1 MSIDN
6 NMTGNEEPPKSSESV
21 ENAARLDVDNNTAN
35 GTSNMMDVEKQDETS
50 NSSNGNL
57 QMNGVS
63 TATTARSNDEST
75 VNGGLVPSNH
85 ATGSSANGQALAAA
99 NLPAANDQAN
109 NSSVPERKVPLQE
122 STMAEQENDLRPAK
136 KQKQDTSS
144 MDVSLDKSDT
154 AGDTSAVNNNSKESA
169 QVAKQASDESNQ
181 VVAEPVREGTTDS
194 SQEAAPSTANPT
206 TTANGILPSIAEI
219 IHLEDLP
226 EEVLPLECLTLRDV
240 AELESSLQIGDTY
253 SYDDDD
259 GWKSDWIGNLLLC
272 EKEVVIN
279 KGYLVNQPNAKPIR
293 LRYCDWVLSNAT
305 AGNGLRGLELLFR
318 YVYNMKD
325 TPEHAKK
332 ILAYAIQRP
341 AQSAEERRQFI
352 IDATH
357 RVSYDPEVLQQ
368 DGWVIQKAD
377 SPDGGEAYYIGR

>member
-6 NMTGNEEPPKSSESV
+6 NMRHDDDPSKASESV
-21 ENAARLDVDNNTAN
+21 ENAARSDVDNNTTATN
-35 GTSNMMDVEKQDETS
+35 GTSNMMDVEKQDETT

-63 TATTARSNDEST
+63 MARTDNEPI
-75 VNGGLVPSNH
+75 VNGGYMPSNH
-85 ATGSSANGQALAAA
+85 TTSSSANEQILAAA

-109 NSSVPERKVPLQE
+109 NTSLVPETKVPLQE
-122 STMAEQENDLRPAK
+122 SSMAEKDNYTRPAK

-377 SPDGGEAYYIGR
+377 SPDGGEAYYIGS